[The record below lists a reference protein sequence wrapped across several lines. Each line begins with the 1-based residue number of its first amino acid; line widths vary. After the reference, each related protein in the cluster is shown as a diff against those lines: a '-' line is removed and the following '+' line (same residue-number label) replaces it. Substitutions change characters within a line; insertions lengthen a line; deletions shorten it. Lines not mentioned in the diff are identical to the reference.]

1 MGGILTQE
9 PGGIP
14 VREQDEELE
23 RWRVRKENHQQCGLA
38 RPSVRGAKWEAA
50 AERRIR
56 LKLEDLVGHFV

>member
-1 MGGILTQE
+1 M
-9 PGGIP
+9 
-14 VREQDEELE
+14 
-23 RWRVRKENHQQCGLA
+23 WRVRKENRQQCGLA